1 MSGDPHFG
9 TRALG
14 LRQNKRK
21 KDKAF
26 TQRKR
31 EAYVSLPLSPS
42 FFLSKERSLV
52 VTVLLSSSHS
62 GLKNLSMIEYQNQLA
77 IIRKVQKGRNV
88 QVEFVSKTS
97 KSKDFLFLFFSET
110 TSFPPLANTNT
121 HTHTPDKV
129 DKRYISKQEITVSF
143 RKDHPVTV
151 YMHYYFNH
159 KECWSGSMNK
169 EESELYHSAVFNE
182 PQGNRRAL
190 LRKRIKKWKEHY
202 VKRLDEIKGTYSLSL
217 SLSLSLTH
225 PPTHT
230 HTHTHRCGGG
240 VVKS

>member
-1 MSGDPHFG
+1 MPGDPHFG

-21 KDKAF
+21 KNKAF

-121 HTHTPDKV
+121 HTHT
-129 DKRYISKQEITVSF
+129 RQSRQEVHIETGDYCILQERSPGYGLHALLLQSQGMLV
-143 RKDHPVTV
+143 
-151 YMHYYFNH
+151 
-159 KECWSGSMNK
+159 G
-169 EESELYHSAVFNE
+169 FNE
-182 PQGNRRAL
+182 
-190 LRKRIKKWKEHY
+190 
-202 VKRLDEIKGTYSLSL
+202 
-217 SLSLSLTH
+217 
-225 PPTHT
+225 
-230 HTHTHRCGGG
+230 
-240 VVKS
+240 

>member
-62 GLKNLSMIEYQNQLA
+62 DLKKLSMIEYQNQLA

-97 KSKDFLFLFFSET
+97 KSKDFLFFSET
-110 TSFPPLANTNT
+110 TSFPPLANTKIQKT
-121 HTHTPDKV
+121 SFY
-129 DKRYISKQEITVSF
+129 YISTV
-143 RKDHPVTV
+143 TLL
-151 YMHYYFNH
+151 H
-159 KECWSGSMNK
+159 K
-169 EESELYHSAVFNE
+169 
-182 PQGNRRAL
+182 
-190 LRKRIKKWKEHY
+190 
-202 VKRLDEIKGTYSLSL
+202 
-217 SLSLSLTH
+217 
-225 PPTHT
+225 
-230 HTHTHRCGGG
+230 
-240 VVKS
+240 KSNCTLMIYI

>member
-1 MSGDPHFG
+1 MPGDPHFG

-21 KDKAF
+21 KNKAF

-121 HTHTPDKV
+121 HTHQTKST
-129 DKRYISKQEITVSF
+129 RGTY
-143 RKDHPVTV
+143 R
-151 YMHYYFNH
+151 
-159 KECWSGSMNK
+159 
-169 EESELYHSAVFNE
+169 
-182 PQGNRRAL
+182 NRRL
-190 LRKRIKKWKEHY
+190 LYPSGKIT
-202 VKRLDEIKGTYSLSL
+202 RLRSTCITTSITRNVG
-217 SLSLSLTH
+217 
-225 PPTHT
+225 
-230 HTHTHRCGGG
+230 R
-240 VVKS
+240 VQ